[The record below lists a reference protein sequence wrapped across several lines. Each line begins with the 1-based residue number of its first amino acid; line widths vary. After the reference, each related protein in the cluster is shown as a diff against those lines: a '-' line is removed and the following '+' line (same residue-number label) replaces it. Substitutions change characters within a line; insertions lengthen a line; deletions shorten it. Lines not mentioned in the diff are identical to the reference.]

1 VPKKLVA
8 YTGLCPRVHQ
18 SSGKDHRGSPS
29 KNGPKYLRWVLIEAA
44 IHAAYAEHY
53 ERTAKRLGRQR
64 GNKVARVEVA
74 RKLAEAIF
82 YVLKK
87 GEPFAPYVASP
98 RRRLTRPDRSV
109 RQAPRVCSGPT
120 RTLN

>member
-1 VPKKLVA
+1 MPKKLVA
-8 YTGLCPRVHQ
+8 CTGLCPRVYQ

-29 KNGPKYLRWVLIEAA
+29 KNGPKYLRRVLIEAA

-98 RRRLTRPDRSV
+98 ASPPDASRSLGPAGSTRVLWSHEDP
-109 RQAPRVCSGPT
+109 
-120 RTLN
+120 